1 MALQYSTAHRT
12 NNVTDIVTALGA
24 TGYLLVYTGTVPA
37 TCAKAATGTLLASLP
52 LSATAGTV
60 TTGVLTFNAITS
72 AAAAAAGT
80 AGYFRLATS
89 AAGTPNARGQGVGRA
104 VMQELERIARDAG
117 FQRVR
122 LDSNA
127 ELAAAQVLYRRLG
140 YQAVPRFNDDPY
152 PTHFYAREL

>member
-37 TCAKAATGTLLASLP
+37 TCATAATGTLLASLP

-89 AAGTPNARGQGVGRA
+89 AAGTTVIVQGAVGATGSDLNFAAGTTFALGETVA
-104 VMQELERIARDAG
+104 VSSFTITANGA
-117 FQRVR
+117 
-122 LDSNA
+122 
-127 ELAAAQVLYRRLG
+127 
-140 YQAVPRFNDDPY
+140 
-152 PTHFYAREL
+152 